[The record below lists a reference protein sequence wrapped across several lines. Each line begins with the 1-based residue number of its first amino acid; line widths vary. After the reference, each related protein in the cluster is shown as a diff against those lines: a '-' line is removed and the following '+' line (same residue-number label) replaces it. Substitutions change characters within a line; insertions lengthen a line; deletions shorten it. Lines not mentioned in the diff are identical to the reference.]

1 MSKKGVSFKERGIRS
16 SLLNTVRAQMKQIL
30 PNKGCYIKLNTN
42 CDIAQAVYA
51 TRMLGTKD
59 ENFNLIVFRERSD
72 MSDPEAIY
80 YYIRNAFAHGLFE
93 VRSTQHGNVYLLES
107 AKKRNVNAR
116 MRLNETAMMELARI
130 MDLTSGDLMAL
141 QRRLERVGGGRIHPA
156 TSS

>member
-1 MSKKGVSFKERGIRS
+1 MSKKGGSFKERGIRS

-116 MRLNETAMMELARI
+116 MRLNETAMMELVRI

-141 QRRLERVGGGRIHPA
+141 QRRR
-156 TSS
+156 

>member
-1 MSKKGVSFKERGIRS
+1 
-16 SLLNTVRAQMKQIL
+16 
-30 PNKGCYIKLNTN
+30 
-42 CDIAQAVYA
+42 
-51 TRMLGTKD
+51 
-59 ENFNLIVFRERSD
+59 

-116 MRLNETAMMELARI
+116 MRLNETAMMELVRI
-130 MDLTSGDLMAL
+130 MDLTSGDLIAFPAPTVEL
-141 QRRLERVGGGRIHPA
+141 RIIWLFSGSSCEATSIVSSLARVCDLERVGGGRIHPA